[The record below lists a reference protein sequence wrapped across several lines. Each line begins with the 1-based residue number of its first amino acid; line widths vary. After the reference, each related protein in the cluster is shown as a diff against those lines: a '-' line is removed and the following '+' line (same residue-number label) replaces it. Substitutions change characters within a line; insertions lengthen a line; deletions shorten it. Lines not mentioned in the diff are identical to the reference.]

1 MRVEL
6 AHAICRHLLIFFVK
20 LRGRPGRLPNAIT
33 VARMRTG
40 CRAARNQ
47 LLKEVMRD
55 YGYLEHMG
63 MGVPR
68 KIIRG
73 MKDHNGTDVELIE
86 QEETFLVRLH
96 SVSHGAAG

>member
-1 MRVEL
+1 
-6 AHAICRHLLIFFVK
+6 
-20 LRGRPGRLPNAIT
+20 
-33 VARMRTG
+33 
-40 CRAARNQ
+40 
-47 LLKEVMRD
+47 
-55 YGYLEHMG
+55 MG

-86 QEETFLVRLH
+86 QEGTFLVRLH